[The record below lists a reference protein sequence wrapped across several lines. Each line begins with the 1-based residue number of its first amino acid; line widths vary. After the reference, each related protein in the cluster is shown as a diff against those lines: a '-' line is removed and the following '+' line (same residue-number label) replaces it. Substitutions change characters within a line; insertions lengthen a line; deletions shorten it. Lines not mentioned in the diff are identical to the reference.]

1 VTVTYHQKVF
11 HAKMT
16 LLATHPHGETTMTNL
31 IVPTKSDCALDHLLS
46 ENMQLEAQVT
56 AQEQTI
62 AQLTT
67 QLDRLALLNVDLSNR
82 VSRAK
87 AMLRVQ
93 GQELTQRR
101 CAIKDLQIE
110 RDRLQ
115 RIVKSYDALMLAIL
129 GIKLSALPQPAPD
142 AAPAP

>member
-1 VTVTYHQKVF
+1 
-11 HAKMT
+11 
-16 LLATHPHGETTMTNL
+16 MTNL

>member
-1 VTVTYHQKVF
+1 
-11 HAKMT
+11 
-16 LLATHPHGETTMTNL
+16 MTNL
-31 IVPTKSDCALDHLLS
+31 IAPTKSDCALDHLLS
-46 ENMQLEAQVT
+46 ENTQLEAQVA

-62 AQLTT
+62 ARITA
-67 QLDRLALLNVDLSNR
+67 QLDRLALLNVDLSNQVR
-82 VSRAK
+82 RAK

-115 RIVKSYDALMLAIL
+115 HIVKAYDALMNEYRMQRKEREAVV
-129 GIKLSALPQPAPD
+129 S
-142 AAPAP
+142 